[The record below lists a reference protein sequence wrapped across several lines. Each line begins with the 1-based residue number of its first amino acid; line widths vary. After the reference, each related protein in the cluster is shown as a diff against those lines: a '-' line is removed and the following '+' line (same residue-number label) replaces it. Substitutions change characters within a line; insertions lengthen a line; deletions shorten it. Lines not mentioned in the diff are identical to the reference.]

1 MTPHR
6 KGSVVTTNE
15 DIILVTRAGS
25 ITHNSSLSLYN
36 TLLITGLLNH
46 LLLVSEVTEQLDS
59 IVLMFFFFFAL
70 RYPNTDDNSA
80 WD

>member
-1 MTPHR
+1 MTPHH

-46 LLLVSEVTEQLDS
+46 LLSVSEVTEQRDS
-59 IVLMFFFFFAL
+59 IVLMF
-70 RYPNTDDNSA
+70 
-80 WD
+80 